1 MRRREFIAG
10 LGVSASAPLW
20 PRAATAQ
27 EASRVARIGF
37 IHFTAEQDDGR
48 DVTRLFTEGMGKLGW
63 TLGRNLTIDYRWGVN
78 DAEKARLASAEI
90 LTLAPDVIVSSGTPA
105 TRALKQATG
114 TVPIVFV
121 SVTEPVLQGIVDSLA
136 HPGGNLTGFT
146 FLERSIGGKWLE
158 LLMQIA
164 PHLHH
169 VAFMSNPTSGPYAQ
183 FYFQSIET
191 AASKFAVQPV
201 MAPVHD
207 LNEVEQLI
215 TMLGRQPGSGMI
227 VNADSFEL
235 ANRKLIIEL
244 AARHRVPAIYGVI
257 DCAPNGGLIQYT
269 FYYVAQY
276 GGLVASYVDKILRG
290 AKPSD
295 LPVQQPNSF
304 NLTINSKTAV
314 TLGLTIPQS
323 LLATADEV
331 IE

>member
-1 MRRREFIAG
+1 MLF
-10 LGVSASAPLW
+10 W
-20 PRAATAQ
+20 
-27 EASRVARIGF
+27 SR
-37 IHFTAEQDDGR
+37 
-48 DVTRLFTEGMGKLGW
+48 
-63 TLGRNLTIDYRWGVN
+63 Y
-78 DAEKARLASAEI
+78 
-90 LTLAPDVIVSSGTPA
+90 
-105 TRALKQATG
+105 
-114 TVPIVFV
+114 
-121 SVTEPVLQGIVDSLA
+121 
-136 HPGGNLTGFT
+136 
-146 FLERSIGGKWLE
+146 
-158 LLMQIA
+158 
-164 PHLHH
+164 
-169 VAFMSNPTSGPYAQ
+169 Q
-183 FYFQSIET
+183 FNFQSIET

-215 TMLGRQPGSGMI
+215 TMLWRQPGSGMI

-304 NLTINSKTAV
+304 NLTTINSKTAV
-314 TLGLTIPQS
+314 TLGLHVPPS
-323 LLATADEV
+323 LLAIADEV